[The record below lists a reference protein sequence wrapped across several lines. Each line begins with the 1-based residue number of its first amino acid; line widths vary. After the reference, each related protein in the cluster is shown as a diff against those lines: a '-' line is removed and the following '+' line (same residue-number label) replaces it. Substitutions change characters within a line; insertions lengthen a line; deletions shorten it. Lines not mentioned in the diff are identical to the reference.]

1 MQEGERTTTKRGT
14 CPVCG
19 MACHVEVHIS
29 NGKILRIKGDPKS
42 PIPASCVR
50 FGAAL
55 DYHDHPDR
63 LNFPLKRTGS
73 RGEGRWQRISWEEAI
88 EEIAGKLGT
97 IRDNMGPETVLVLGG
112 SSHGAGDP
120 AAWRWCNLWGTP
132 NYFHLGKNCGE
143 AEFLTEWAVYGEVT
157 FRAGPVPGVTR
168 CAILW
173 GTNPY
178 ESRLASVW
186 KQFLGAKKKGMK
198 LIVVDPRLTMS
209 CQEADLWL
217 QLRPG
222 TDGAL
227 AFGMLNVIINEGL
240 YDRDFVDRWCWGF
253 EELKGLVG
261 QYPPGKVETITWVPA
276 AKIVEAAR
284 LYGTSKPALLT
295 WGVANCH
302 LGKGTLSSVLG
313 KCFLRA
319 ITGNLDVPGG
329 NCFGDVPEYTA
340 FLDELHWDKLIE
352 HPLRKRD
359 NVSADIW
366 PIASVRGLKLFRK
379 AMGKIYPKGC
389 GPAHYMVYPGPS
401 YVWSAILEEKPY
413 PIKAVFTQGTNTL
426 CALANGKRIYR
437 AFKSENLDLHVA
449 MDHFMTPTA
458 QLADYVLPA
467 TDGLERPDLG
477 NLWGFSN
484 TYLSRERAV
493 DPLYERR
500 DDYQLW
506 RDLGNKL
513 GQEGYWPDTLEA
525 WFDKLLEPAGI
536 TFRELISRDVPWLTP
551 PPKYKRYEAKG
562 FATFSGKVEL
572 VPSILEKLGYEPLPD
587 YEEPAWSPISAPEL
601 AKEYPLILIS
611 GGRVRNYHHSAHR
624 QLPKLRQRYP
634 YPLLQIHPE
643 TAKGLGIS
651 EGNSVYIETPLGR
664 IRQKAQLVE
673 GIHPQVVH
681 ADGYWWY
688 PEQPGRDPCLFG
700 IWDSNINSILPD
712 DLEHSD
718 YAGDNN
724 LRGLLCRV
732 YRAKEF

>member
-1 MQEGERTTTKRGT
+1 MQRGDKTTTVRGA

-19 MACHVEVHIS
+19 VGCHAEVDIS
-29 NGKILRIKGDPKS
+29 NGRIVRVKGDPKS
-42 PIPASCVR
+42 ASVTCVR
-50 FGAAL
+50 FGVAL

-63 LNFPLKRTGS
+63 LNWPLKRSGG

-88 EEIAGKLGT
+88 DEIAERLGSIRGKY
-97 IRDNMGPETVLVLGG
+97 GPEAVLALGG
-112 SSHGAGDP
+112 SPHAAGDP
-120 AAWRWCNLWGTP
+120 ATWRWCNLWGTP

-143 AEFLTEWAVYGEVT
+143 AEFLTEWAVYGEIT
-157 FRAGPVPGVTR
+157 SLSLPRAGLTQ
-168 CAILW
+168 CTILW
-173 GTNPY
+173 GANPY
-178 ESRLASVW
+178 ESSGAGWRL
-186 KQFLGAKKKGMK
+186 FLNAKKNGMK

-209 CQEADLWL
+209 GREADLWL

-227 AFGMLNVIINEGL
+227 AFGMLNVIITEGL
-240 YDRDFVDRWCWGF
+240 YDREFVERWCLGF
-253 EELKGLVG
+253 EKLKGLVE
-261 QYPPGKVETITWVPA
+261 QYPPQRVEAITWVPQ
-276 AKIVEAAR
+276 AKLMEAAR
-284 LYGTSKPALLT
+284 SYATSKPALLT

-319 ITGNLDVPGG
+319 ITGNLDVEGG
-329 NCFGDVPEYTA
+329 NSFGDVPEYTA
-340 FLDELHWDKLIE
+340 FLDELHFDKLID

-366 PIASVRGLKLFRK
+366 PIASVKGLELFRE

-401 YVWSAILEEKPY
+401 SVWSAILEEKPY

-426 CALANGKRIYR
+426 CALANSKRIYQ
-437 AFKSENLDLHVA
+437 AFKSENLALHVA

-467 TDGLERPDLG
+467 TDALERPDLD

-484 TYLSRERAV
+484 AFSGRKGAV
-493 DPLYERR
+493 EPLYERR

-513 GQEGYWPDTLEA
+513 GQEAYWPATLEG
-525 WFDKLLEPAGI
+525 WFDRLLEPAGV
-536 TFRELISRDVPWLTP
+536 TFRELISRDDPRLVPQRRR
-551 PPKYKRYEAKG
+551 KRYEVRG
-562 FATFSGKVEL
+562 FATFSGKIEL
-572 VPSILEKLGYEPLPD
+572 VPSILTRLGYEPLHG
-587 YEEPAWSPISAPEL
+587 YEEPAWSPISSPRL
-601 AKEYPLILIS
+601 AEEYPLILIS
-611 GGRVRNYHHSAHR
+611 GGRVRDYHHSA
-624 QLPKLRQRYP
+624 LRQMERLRRRYP
-634 YPLLQIHPE
+634 NPLLQIHPE
-643 TAKGLGIS
+643 TAKRLGIS
-651 EGNSVYIETPLGR
+651 EGDSVYIETPLGK
-664 IRQKAQLVE
+664 IRQEARLVE
-673 GIHPQVVH
+673 GIHQQVVH
-681 ADGYWWY
+681 ADGYWWF
-688 PEQPGRDPCLFG
+688 PEQPGADPCLFG
-700 IWDSNINSILPD
+700 VWDSNINSILPD